1 MSKVYSFLDVTAS
14 IAGPGGVVSLKG
26 DDDNGVSAE
35 GIVVD
40 PTGDKNVMTVG
51 ADGGV
56 MHSLLGDKSGTVTIT
71 LLRVNPAN
79 AQLWALYNYQTRS
92 SKYHG
97 QNVIMIRDTSRGD
110 IVTCREL
117 AFSKRPSK
125 GFAQEGGTL
134 VWTFHA
140 GKIDGQDGAGE

>member
-1 MSKVYSFLDVTAS
+1 MSNVYSFLDVTAS

-56 MHSLLGDKSGTVTIT
+56 DTRDPQRTECPLLEGAVCIGIAQT
-71 LLRVNPAN
+71 LLDRIFRNGP
-79 AQLWALYNYQTRS
+79 
-92 SKYHG
+92 
-97 QNVIMIRDTSRGD
+97 NVS
-110 IVTCREL
+110 
-117 AFSKRPSK
+117 P
-125 GFAQEGGTL
+125 
-134 VWTFHA
+134 
-140 GKIDGQDGAGE
+140 

>member
-26 DDDNGVSAE
+26 DDDNGVSA
-35 GIVVD
+35 
-40 PTGDKNVMTVG
+40 
-51 ADGGV
+51 DGGV

-79 AQLWALYNYQTRS
+79 ALLWALYNYQTRS

-110 IVTCREL
+110 IVTCREV